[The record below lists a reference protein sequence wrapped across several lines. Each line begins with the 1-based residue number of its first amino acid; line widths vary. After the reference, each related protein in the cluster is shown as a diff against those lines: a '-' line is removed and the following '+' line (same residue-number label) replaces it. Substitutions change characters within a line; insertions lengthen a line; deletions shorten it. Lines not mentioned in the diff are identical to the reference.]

1 MSKTYLKSDH
11 FNGGGSWHGTA
22 EQFRVE
28 LPQQRHL
35 DETRWKNRT
44 WIINSLSDIT
54 TQKCSECVGIEK
66 IDDFGFVLP
75 KLAFATI
82 YSCNG
87 LNYCNYRTRRAEA
100 WRAVLDLVDR
110 GLRRP
115 AFLIVDGASGLSV
128 HFKTA
133 VLLLRETT
141 MCSSIFSLTSRLAIR
156 LRSTSRAF
164 CQMSVE

>member
-1 MSKTYLKSDH
+1 MGVD
-11 FNGGGSWHGTA
+11 HGTGL
-22 EQFRVE
+22 Q
-28 LPQQRHL
+28 
-35 DETRWKNRT
+35 
-44 WIINSLSDIT
+44 NSSGWSFLSSVTSMRPGGKIGRGSS
-54 TQKCSECVGIEK
+54 KCSECVGIEK